1 MNHSMLTSV
10 PISQPQSF
18 LQAPLTRIEPQRLVS
33 TAGFRWVV
41 HFAQI
46 GLVMCACLL
55 CTMSWAAAFD
65 PGKITYQLE
74 LDSERF
80 GKATLGRVETQIS
93 VNDGRFTVAT
103 QTKAEGMA
111 AILVGNL
118 SESCEFDVV
127 ADRAQSQSYT
137 GGRPDQ
143 IEYSVDF
150 NWGERKVKFNDQK
163 TLDMPQGYVVDNCN
177 MPYALALLKDQEI
190 NEAVYIVDG
199 KKSRIRGYTLQSKS
213 REMIDTIFGS
223 LDTIKIVFARELSPE
238 KELILWLSKKHD
250 FLPFQLQERRE
261 GRTTTMFV
269 TEYTA
274 DSD

>member
-1 MNHSMLTSV
+1 MLTSI
-10 PISQPQSF
+10 PLPQPQDLS
-18 LQAPLTRIEPQRLVS
+18 QAQLGRITTLCPAGH
-33 TAGFRWVV
+33 TGFRWVLRCGQV
-41 HFAQI
+41 
-46 GLVMCACLL
+46 GLLL
-55 CTMSWAAAFD
+55 CGYLLSATTWAAAFE

-93 VNDGRFTVAT
+93 LNEGRFTVAT

-118 SESCEFDVV
+118 SESCDFDVV
-127 ADRAQSQSYT
+127 AGRAQSQNYT
-137 GGRPDQ
+137 GGRPEQ

-150 NWGERKVKFNDQK
+150 NWRERKVKFNDQK

-199 KKSRIRGYTLQSKS
+199 KKSRIRGYTFQSKS
-213 REMIDTIFGS
+213 REMLDTIFGS
-223 LDTIKIVFARELSPE
+223 LDTIKIVFARELAPE

-250 FLPFQLQERRE
+250 FLPFQMQERRE

-269 TEYTA
+269 SDYTA
-274 DSD
+274 ESD